1 MKSLCP
7 LMNEQAIAIIRQSF
21 PTVSLIIQ
29 NGLKMIQDTTDY
41 HSAQIRMICNQM
53 YERSMED
60 LTNRF

>member
-1 MKSLCP
+1 
-7 LMNEQAIAIIRQSF
+7 MNEQATAPLPSS
-21 PTVSLIIQ
+21 TVSLIIQ

>member
-7 LMNEQAIAIIRQSF
+7 LMNEQATAPLPS
-21 PTVSLIIQ
+21 VSLIIQ

>member
-1 MKSLCP
+1 MSP
-7 LMNEQAIAIIRQSF
+7 NEWTGNSPIAIIRQSF

-41 HSAQIRMICNQM
+41 HLAQIRMISNQM